1 MPDDAQIPADDPQ
14 ANDEPRD
21 QALDQALDA
30 PPDGAVEAALEDV
43 DAGLPGDPDPA
54 EEAAATL
61 EAEEHGDIGAAPVAA
76 EASATFDAAML
87 LLQIGDDQRVL
98 VPFASTAVDVF
109 QVGVETVAGQP
120 ATVEHVVAALT
131 EYEALQR
138 DFEAQDHI
146 GLELRVALSETEAQL
161 AAALIPLEDAGR
173 LFGIDIAADAMG
185 DETFAAAQIQTI
197 EQRVREL
204 LDLVSLTLFGDALAG
219 AEVTVSEV
227 RRGQIEW
234 TLGMVQDV
242 AQGAPPVRVD
252 FMVAM
257 QDGSAVPVTLALP
270 SSLLGRFIDLLADEA
285 APSEASD
292 VAATAAVGAAP
303 SAASFDLPGDE
314 LPPNVSA
321 FPPGAARSPF
331 EALDTEPQT
340 PLFANGDDTPVHP
353 VRFPPLPESSG
364 PQASPRPIDLI
375 MDVSMRVTVELGRSS
390 LTVEEILELGP
401 GSVVELN
408 KLAGE
413 PVDILVNDRLIA
425 RGEVVVVDEN
435 FGVRVT
441 EIISPRQR
449 ASAMSR

>member
-1 MPDDAQIPADDPQ
+1 MADDAQIPADESQQP
-14 ANDEPRD
+14 E
-21 QALDQALDA
+21 DA
-30 PPDGAVEAALEDV
+30 TLNEALEADV
-43 DAGLPGDPDPA
+43 DPIEDIDAGLPGDPGMPEDADETEAEAMDLPA
-54 EEAAATL
+54 PAVAAA
-61 EAEEHGDIGAAPVAA
+61 P
-76 EASATFDAAML
+76 ASFDAGL
-87 LLQIGDDQRVL
+87 LLQQLGDDQRVL
-98 VPFASTAVDVF
+98 APFASGAVEVL

-120 ATVEHVVAALT
+120 GTVEGVMAALT
-131 EYEALQR
+131 EYEAIQR
-138 DFEAQDHI
+138 DFEAQDHV

-161 AAALIPLEDAGR
+161 AAALLPLEDAGR
-173 LFGIDIAADAMG
+173 LFGIDTSADAMA
-185 DETFAAAQIQTI
+185 DETFAAAQLQTI
-197 EQRVREL
+197 DQRVREL

-227 RRGQIEW
+227 RRGQIDW

-252 FMVAM
+252 FTVAM
-257 QDGSAVPVTLALP
+257 QDGASVPMALVLP
-270 SSLLGRFIDLLADEA
+270 SSLLGRFIDILSPAEA
-285 APSEASD
+285 ASTMDAGTANEASTVQEP
-292 VAATAAVGAAP
+292 VAAPVAG
-303 SAASFDLPGDE
+303 AASFEMPADQF
-314 LPPNVSA
+314 PPNISA
-321 FPPGAARSPF
+321 FPPAGGRSPF
-331 EALDTEPQT
+331 EPADSEPQP
-340 PLFANGDDTPVHP
+340 PLFANGDDASVHP
-353 VRFPPLPESSG
+353 VRFPPLPESVG
-364 PQASPRPIDLI
+364 REAPARPIDLI